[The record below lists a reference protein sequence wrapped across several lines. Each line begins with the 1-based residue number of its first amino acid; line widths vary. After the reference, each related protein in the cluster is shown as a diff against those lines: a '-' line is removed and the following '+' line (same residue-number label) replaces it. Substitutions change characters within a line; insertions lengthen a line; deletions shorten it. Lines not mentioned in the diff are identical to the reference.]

1 MRTRQF
7 ARVEKI
13 RSKERNLLEI
23 LRRQVTQQTLDL
35 FPPSV
40 HPGTP
45 LQYNAPVGGTTVTIY
60 SPLIVIAQAPTR
72 TYVVDTA
79 ESPDPTGG
87 FHPVTIPASNALC
100 ELADDVPINFAGQP
114 AGEYTVFAAHQIA
127 QEHPETRHPPT
138 VYAEGAGVNPVHR
151 DFFGHGEPDNTPIPR
166 EAFDPTLTPETVSEW
181 VDRVSI
187 GISTTPG
194 EQHAHLLRVSWNG
207 SVITQVRLPTDLYA
221 DMRTAF
227 TRIRTAED
235 ALNSHIGARGN
246 AHGLATTSL
255 AGFLSAADKTKLDNV
270 PANTQEALNLKAN
283 AASLASHIGARGNA
297 HGTATQTEA
306 GFMSAAD
313 KAKLDTAPDNIG
325 AAIGTVGAIQ
335 NNTLTR
341 AQLVYGAPMSVI
353 GRSADSTGAVA
364 DIAAGTDGHVLR
376 RSGNS
381 LGFGQVGTSGIENG
395 AVTNAKISSMDAAK
409 LTGSI
414 AYSRLP
420 VGTGSS
426 QVARGN
432 HTHTAASIGAAA
444 ANHTHT
450 PASIGAAA
458 ASHTHSGSDITS
470 GTVSINR
477 LPVGTSSSQVAAG
490 NHTHSNYV
498 PTSRSISTGSGL
510 TGGGNLTANRT
521 ISVDSTVVRTSG
533 NQDIGGVK
541 TFTSA
546 VYFGGIQFAHS
557 GTSGTITAGGTSA
570 SFRLGGLMVNPRLGV
585 GRNPDVNHLE
595 VAGSASK
602 AVAGAWLANSDRRIK
617 TDIQPAVGL
626 SKLLKIN
633 PVTFRYKP
641 EYLETESGKGIEDR
655 VYHNYIAQ
663 EVKEVFPDAVSETN
677 DEFEGEKILQ
687 LDTHDISVSAV
698 KAIQEL
704 HEMVVGL
711 QEELAELRGA
721 E

>member
-297 HGTATQTEA
+297 HGTATQAEA

-313 KAKLDTAPDNIG
+313 KAKLDTAPENIG
-325 AAIGTVGAIQ
+325 AAIGTAGAIQ

-341 AQLVYGAPMSVI
+341 AQLVHGAPMSVI

-376 RSGNS
+376 RSGSS

-432 HTHTAASIGAAA
+432 HTHTAASIGAAP
-444 ANHTHT
+444 ANHTH
-450 PASIGAAA
+450 
-458 ASHTHSGSDITS
+458 SG
-470 GTVSINR
+470 
-477 LPVGTSSSQVAAG
+477 
-490 NHTHSNYV
+490 YV
-498 PTSRSISTGSGL
+498 PTSRAISAGTGL
-510 TGGGNLTANRT
+510 MGGGSLSSDRT
-521 ISVDSTVVRTSG
+521 ISVDGTVVRTTG
-533 NQDIGGVK
+533 NQTIGGTK
-541 TFTSA
+541 TFSSDLYLNGGLYTHSVRA
-546 VYFGGIQFAHS
+546 ASGSNSLLLTANNYNFIDISQGSVRIYTGQGNPVYNLNSRGMGMGREASTNRLEVQGNAS
-557 GTSGTITAGGTSA
+557 KTTAG
-570 SFRLGGLMVNPRLGV
+570 
-585 GRNPDVNHLE
+585 D
-595 VAGSASK
+595 
-602 AVAGAWLANSDRRIK
+602 WLANSDARIK
-617 TDIQPAVGL
+617 TDVKPAEGL
-626 SKLLKIN
+626 SKILQIN

-641 EYLETESGKGIEDR
+641 EYLKTESGKGIKDR
-655 VYHNYIAQ
+655 VYHNFIAQ
-663 EVKEVFPDAVSETN
+663 EVQEVFPEAVSETN
-677 DEFEGEKILQ
+677 EVFEGEKVLQ

-704 HEMVVGL
+704 HEMVVDL